1 MTFTITTLPIQ
12 MLNTFFFVVT
22 LVACMTS
29 LPQQVQLPKCCIKI
43 TQITVIFILKLLKM
57 FKINILKDSK
67 DFQTKILVSTYK
79 LMLPFKSDH
88 QRSVSSDVETLTR
101 QCTSPLDLH

>member
-1 MTFTITTLPIQ
+1 MTFTITTLPTQ

-43 TQITVIFILKLLKM
+43 TQITIIFILKLLKM
-57 FKINILKDSK
+57 FKINKDFK
-67 DFQTKILVSTYK
+67 DFQTKILVSTYATFQIRPPEVCK
-79 LMLPFKSDH
+79 
-88 QRSVSSDVETLTR
+88 
-101 QCTSPLDLH
+101 